1 VDNQGFGA
9 RRLRKARQE
18 FGYPCSIREQSP
30 EDIVPQLNKV
40 LKLPTEYADS
50 AQKQQEAKADTTCLA
65 PGLRSMA

>member
-1 VDNQGFGA
+1 MAASKSLAGI
-9 RRLRKARQE
+9 RIE
-18 FGYPCSIREQSP
+18 YSCSIREQSP

-40 LKLPTEYADS
+40 LKLPTGYADS